1 MHDRI
6 IKQVI
11 KRRFQ
16 SSGIHD
22 NLQNGMMGLWIPF
35 ETFPSVVHGD
45 MRIKADAMLSGCRSC
60 LVTVRDLPA
69 DHDEP
74 LTPERHL
81 RRNPVGH
88 KQSAKP
94 DWSLSSFRS
103 LRLTSPIQRP
113 FHQKVDQPVA
123 PVIVPLDAS
132 GHPNHP
138 GAVGRLDRDQHPA
151 ARFRI
156 LSSHARS
163 SGQIAT
169 PVPSPRLDSKRPWLR
184 AASHVAEQRSAWL
197 CTLI

>member
-74 LTPERHL
+74 LTPERPL

-94 DWSLSSFRS
+94 DWGLSSFRS

-138 GAVGRLDRDQHPA
+138 GAVG
-151 ARFRI
+151 
-156 LSSHARS
+156 
-163 SGQIAT
+163 
-169 PVPSPRLDSKRPWLR
+169 PSRP
-184 AASHVAEQRSAWL
+184 RSAPGGEISDTIQPCPL
-197 CTLI
+197 LRPDRNASSVASLRLQAAMA